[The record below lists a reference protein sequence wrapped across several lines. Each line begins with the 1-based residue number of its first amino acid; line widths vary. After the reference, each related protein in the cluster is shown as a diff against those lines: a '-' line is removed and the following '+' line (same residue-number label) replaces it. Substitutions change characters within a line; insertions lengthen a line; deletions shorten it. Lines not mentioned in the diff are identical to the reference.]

1 MESVVAT
8 ARIPMGLMSTARPVV
23 VAETFILHP
32 AQRQSWSEFVEAV
45 RRGAL
50 SNAACLSFRLMRDRN
65 NDSLA
70 VLLSEWT
77 NIHEFNRF
85 VRESGLLWLER
96 GIHPSLAGTWLLLEP
111 VDDGT
116 GSPSVVPPLITRQGK
131 SPIGIT
137 GVGSTVARTADDKSG
152 IERDEAQPSRK

>member
-1 MESVVAT
+1 MW
-8 ARIPMGLMSTARPVV
+8 LMSTAMPVV
-23 VAETFILHP
+23 VAESFILHP
-32 AQRQSWSEFVEAV
+32 AQQQSWSDVV
-45 RRGAL
+45 RTIRRAAL
-50 SNAACLSFRLMRDRN
+50 SNAACVSFRLMRDRH
-65 NDSLA
+65 NDSLV

-85 VRESGLLWLER
+85 VRESGLLWMER
-96 GIHPSLAGTWLLLEP
+96 GIHPSLAGTWSLLEP

-116 GSPSVVPPLITRQGK
+116 GSPSVVPLLITRQGK